1 MRIRVSGLVATT
13 LAATLGFVATTHAQA
28 PATAP
33 KAAAAPT
40 SAAAPKDTPPPK
52 TPRTPWGDP
61 DLQGTWDYRT
71 ITPLERAREFG
82 TREFYT
88 EEEKKALETRAG
100 RRMDGPPEEI
110 RPGLT
115 HAQYWTDPGRFISD
129 GYRTSLIVD
138 PPDGRIPALT
148 AEGKARQARAPNRN
162 NAVNAS
168 WLDRGNQERCITYG
182 LPSASLPTLYNNNIQ
197 IVQAPGYA
205 VIVHEMIHEAR
216 IVPLDGRP
224 KLNERV
230 TAWIG
235 DTRGHW
241 EGDTLVVET
250 TNFNGKNN
258 YRGSTTG
265 LHLTERYT
273 RVGEG
278 RLELRLTVS
287 DPTTWEKPWT
297 VLLPMRPTEG
307 ELIEYACHE
316 ANLSM
321 FNLLEVARDAE
332 KEAAAKGKAPGGADP
347 ADDKQ
352 ER

>member
-1 MRIRVSGLVATT
+1 MRIRFLGMAAVALSSLVGMAGLAE
-13 LAATLGFVATTHAQA
+13 AQTSNARSNA
-28 PATAP
+28 PATSS
-33 KAAAAPT
+33 KV
-40 SAAAPKDTPPPK
+40 
-52 TPRTPWGDP
+52 PRTPWGDP

-82 TREFYT
+82 TRAFYT
-88 EEEKKALETRAG
+88 EEEKKALEDRAG
-100 RRMDGPPEEI
+100 RRMDTVPEKI
-110 RPGLT
+110 TPGLN
-115 HAQYWTDPGRFISD
+115 HAQWWTDPGRFVSD

-148 AEGKARQARAPNRN
+148 AESRARQAPGPNRN

-168 WLDRGNQERCITYG
+168 WLDRGDQERCITYG

-197 IVQAPGYA
+197 IVQAPGTA

-216 IVPLDGRP
+216 VVPLDGRP
-224 KLNERV
+224 RLNDNVR
-230 TAWIG
+230 AWIG

-250 TNFNGKNN
+250 TNFNGKHS

-265 LHLTERYT
+265 LRSEERYT
-273 RVGEG
+273 RIDEG

-307 ELIEYACHE
+307 QLIEYACHE

-332 KEAAAKGKAPGGADP
+332 KAAAAKGQAPGAADP

>member
-1 MRIRVSGLVATT
+1 MRIRVAGPGAIA
-13 LAATLGFVATTHAQA
+13 LAATLGLVSTAQA
-28 PATAP
+28 QTPSAAP
-33 KAAAAPT
+33 TNAAAPN
-40 SAAAPKDTPPPK
+40 SAASTEKP
-52 TPRTPWGDP
+52 PRTPWGHP

-71 ITPLERAREFG
+71 ITPLERPREFG
-82 TREFYT
+82 MRDRYT
-88 EEEKKALETRAG
+88 EEEKNALEARAG

-115 HAQYWTDPGRFISD
+115 HAQYATDPGRFVAD

-148 AEGKARQARAPNRN
+148 AEGKARQARAPNRAN
-162 NAVNAS
+162 TVNAS

-197 IVQAPGYA
+197 IVQSPDSV

-216 IVPLDGRP
+216 VVPLDGRP
-224 KLNERV
+224 RLNESV
-230 TAWIG
+230 NGWIG
-235 DTRGHW
+235 SSRGRW
-241 EGDTLVVET
+241 DGDTLVVET
-250 TNFNGKNN
+250 KNFNGKNN

-265 LHLTERYT
+265 LHLVERYT
-273 RVGEG
+273 RVGQD

-316 ANLSM
+316 HNLSM
-321 FNLLEVARDAE
+321 VNILEVARDAE
-332 KEAAAKGKAPGGADP
+332 KAAAAGQAPSGQAP
-347 ADDKQ
+347 APAQ
-352 ER
+352 PAR

>member
-1 MRIRVSGLVATT
+1 MRIRVTGPVAVA
-13 LAATLGFVATTHAQA
+13 LAATIGLPAATAQTQA
-28 PATAP
+28 PG
-33 KAAAAPT
+33 AAPT
-40 SAAAPKDTPPPK
+40 SAAATAKPVPK
-52 TPRTPWGDP
+52 TPWGHP

-71 ITPLERAREFG
+71 ITPLERSRELG

-88 EEEKKALETRAG
+88 EEEKKTLEARAG

-115 HAQYWTDPGRFISD
+115 HAQYATDPGRFVAD
-129 GYRTSLIVD
+129 GYRTSLIVE

-148 AEGKARQARAPNRN
+148 AEGKARQARAPNRAN
-162 NAVNAS
+162 TVNAS

-197 IVQAPGYA
+197 IVQSPDSA

-216 IVPLDGRP
+216 VIPLDGRP
-224 KLNERV
+224 QLNQNV
-230 TAWIG
+230 QGWIG
-235 DTRGHW
+235 SSRGRW
-241 EGDTLVVET
+241 DGDTLVVET
-250 TNFNGKNN
+250 TNFNGKNS

-273 RVGEG
+273 RVAEN

-316 ANLSM
+316 HNLSM
-321 FNLLEVARDAE
+321 VNILEVARDAE
-332 KEAAAKGKAPGGADP
+332 KAAAAKGQAPSGADP

>member
-1 MRIRVSGLVATT
+1 MRRGALTFVAAVLMAGGLVM
-13 LAATLGFVATTHAQA
+13 AQA
-28 PATAP
+28 PASKDAKP
-33 KAAAAPT
+33 AAAV
-40 SAAAPKDTPPPK
+40 
-52 TPRTPWGDP
+52 PRTPWGHP

-71 ITPLERAREFG
+71 ITPLERPRELAG
-82 TREFYT
+82 REFYT
-88 EEEKKALETRAG
+88 EEEAAKLEGRAG
-100 RRMDGPPEEI
+100 RRMDGPPESI
-110 RPGLT
+110 QPGLN
-115 HAQYWTDPGRFISD
+115 HAQYLTDPGRRLA
-129 GYRTSLIVD
+129 GRRTSLIID
-138 PPDGRIPALT
+138 PPDGRIPAVT
-148 AEGKARQARAPNRN
+148 AEGKARQARLPNRAASGA
-162 NAVNAS
+162 AVSS

-224 KLNERV
+224 RLNEHV
-230 TAWIG
+230 QAWIG
-235 DTRGHW
+235 DTRGRW

-273 RVGEG
+273 RVDEG

-332 KEAAAKGKAPGGADP
+332 KEAAAKGQAPRAADP

>member
-1 MRIRVSGLVATT
+1 MRTRILWTAVAVMAG
-13 LAATLGFVATTHAQA
+13 AASAPVAQGQA
-28 PATAP
+28 PAPRQSGQTVAP
-33 KAAAAPT
+33 A
-40 SAAAPKDTPPPK
+40 
-52 TPRTPWGDP
+52 PRTPWGHP

-71 ITPLERAREFG
+71 ITPLERPKEFG

-88 EEEKKALETRAG
+88 DEEVKALEGRAG

-115 HAQYWTDPGRFISD
+115 HAQYWTDPGRFLTDSR
-129 GYRTSLIVD
+129 RTSLIVD
-138 PPDGRIPALT
+138 PPDGRIPAMT
-148 AEGKARQARAPNRN
+148 KEGEARRGPGGQPRSN
-162 NAVNAS
+162 VNAS

-197 IVQAPGYA
+197 IVQTPDTA

-216 IVPLDGRP
+216 VVPLDGRP
-224 KLNERV
+224 RLSKAI
-230 TAWIG
+230 TGWIG
-235 DTRGHW
+235 SSRGW
-241 EGDTLVVET
+241 WDGDTLVVET

-273 RVGEG
+273 RVNRD
-278 RLELRLTVS
+278 RLELRLTVE
-287 DPTTWEKPWT
+287 DPTTWVRPWT

-316 ANLSM
+316 GNLSM

-332 KEAAAKGKAPGGADP
+332 KAATRDGK
-347 ADDKQ
+347 
-352 ER
+352 

>member
-1 MRIRVSGLVATT
+1 MCGRRQWACLALLSA
-13 LAATLGFVATTHAQA
+13 LAATPVTSAQTATGNALGTS
-28 PATAP
+28 
-33 KAAAAPT
+33 KAAAGVADEASSKARTKPYV
-40 SAAAPKDTPPPK
+40 

-61 DLQGTWDYRT
+61 DLQGLWSNQTS
-71 ITPLERAREFG
+71 TPLERPNALQDKATLTQEEAEEREEAARLN
-82 TREFYT
+82 
-88 EEEKKALETRAG
+88 ADL
-100 RRMDGPPEEI
+100 PPP
-110 RPGLT
+110 PG
-115 HAQYWTDPGRFISD
+115 DPGTYNSFWREPGIAQT
-129 GYRTSLIVD
+129 RTSLIVD

-148 AEGKARQARAPNRN
+148 AEGRARQARAPARN

-197 IVQAPGYA
+197 IVQAPGTA

-216 IVPLDGRP
+216 VVPLDGRP
-224 KLNERV
+224 RLNDGVR
-230 TAWIG
+230 AWIG
-235 DTRGHW
+235 SSRGWW

-265 LHLTERYT
+265 LHLVERYT
-273 RVGEG
+273 RVGEN

-287 DPTTWEKPWT
+287 DPTTWERPWT
-297 VLLPMRPTEG
+297 VLLPMRPTDG

-316 ANLSM
+316 HNLSM
-321 FNLLEVARDAE
+321 VNILEVARDAE
-332 KEAAAKGKAPGGADP
+332 KADAAGQAPRSPGP
-347 ADDKQ
+347 VDDRQ

>member
-1 MRIRVSGLVATT
+1 MRSRVLGLAVIT
-13 LAATLGFVATTHAQA
+13 LTSALGFTGAIGEAQ
-28 PATAP
+28 TQT
-33 KAAAAPT
+33 AAARST
-40 SAAAPKDTPPPK
+40 TAAKPKVL
-52 TPRTPWGDP
+52 RTPWGDP

-88 EEEKKALETRAG
+88 EEEKKTLEARAG
-100 RRMDGPPEEI
+100 RRMDTPPEEI
-110 RPGLT
+110 RPGLN
-115 HAQYWTDPGRFISD
+115 HAQWWTDPGRFISD

-148 AEGKARQARAPNRN
+148 AEGKARQSRAPNRN

-197 IVQAPGYA
+197 IVQAPGTA

-216 IVPLDGRP
+216 VVPLDGRP
-224 KLNERV
+224 RLNENVRG
-230 TAWIG
+230 WIG
-235 DTRGHW
+235 DSRGRW

-250 TNFNGKNN
+250 TNFNGKNS

-265 LHLTERYT
+265 LHLVERYT
-273 RVGEG
+273 RVDEG

-287 DPTTWEKPWT
+287 DPTTWERPWT

-307 ELIEYACHE
+307 DLIEYSCHE
-316 ANLSM
+316 HNLSM
-321 FNLLEVARDAE
+321 VNILEVARDAE
-332 KEAAAKGKAPGGADP
+332 KAAAKGQAPSKEGP
-347 ADDKQ
+347 VDDRQ

>member
-1 MRIRVSGLVATT
+1 MRTRILWAVVMTTAGLAST
-13 LAATLGFVATTHAQA
+13 LLAQA
-28 PATAP
+28 QPPAP
-33 KAAAAPT
+33 KAAAQAVP
-40 SAAAPKDTPPPK
+40 A
-52 TPRTPWGDP
+52 PRTPWGHP

-71 ITPLERAREFG
+71 ITPLERPKEFG

-88 EEEKKALETRAG
+88 DDEVKALESRAG
-100 RRMDGPPEEI
+100 RRMDGPPEEV

-115 HAQYWTDPGRFISD
+115 HAQYWTDPGRFLTDSR
-129 GYRTSLIVD
+129 RTSLIVD
-138 PPDGRIPALT
+138 PPDGRIPAMT
-148 AEGKARQARAPNRN
+148 KEGEARRGPGGQPRSN
-162 NAVNAS
+162 VNAS

-197 IVQAPGYA
+197 IVQTPDTA

-216 IVPLDGRP
+216 VVPLDGRP
-224 KLNERV
+224 RLSKAI
-230 TAWIG
+230 TGWIG
-235 DTRGHW
+235 SSRGWW

-265 LHLTERYT
+265 LRLTERYT
-273 RVGEG
+273 RVNRD
-278 RLELRLTVS
+278 RLEMRLTVE

-316 ANLSM
+316 GNLSM

-332 KEAAAKGKAPGGADP
+332 KAAATEGGK
-347 ADDKQ
+347 
-352 ER
+352 

>member
-1 MRIRVSGLVATT
+1 MKEIVLMRSRALGLVAIT
-13 LAATLGFVATTHAQA
+13 LASTLGLADTVGIAQSQ
-28 PATAP
+28 P
-33 KAAAAPT
+33 AAARPT
-40 SAAAPKDTPPPK
+40 SASTFKVS
-52 TPRTPWGDP
+52 RTPWGDP

-71 ITPLERAREFG
+71 ITPLERSRELG
-82 TREFYT
+82 NREFYT
-88 EEEKKALETRAG
+88 EEEKKTLEGRAG

-115 HAQYWTDPGRFISD
+115 HAQYATDPGRFIAD

-148 AEGKARQARAPNRN
+148 AEGKARQSRAPNRN

-197 IVQAPGYA
+197 IVQAPGTA

-216 IVPLDGRP
+216 VVPLDGRAR
-224 KLNERV
+224 LNDNVR
-230 TAWIG
+230 AWIG
-235 DTRGHW
+235 SSRGWW

-250 TNFNGKNN
+250 TNFNGKNS

-273 RVGEG
+273 RVGEN
-278 RLELRLTVS
+278 RIELRLTVS

-307 ELIEYACHE
+307 ELLEYACHE

-321 FNLLEVARDAE
+321 VNILEVARDAE
-332 KEAAAKGKAPGGADP
+332 KAAAKGQAPSNSGP
-347 ADDKQ
+347 VDDRQ

>member
-1 MRIRVSGLVATT
+1 MRTRILWAVVMATAGLAST
-13 LAATLGFVATTHAQA
+13 LLAQA
-28 PATAP
+28 PAPAP
-33 KAAAAPT
+33 KASAQAVAP
-40 SAAAPKDTPPPK
+40 A
-52 TPRTPWGDP
+52 PRTPWGHP

-71 ITPLERAREFG
+71 ITPLERPKEFG

-88 EEEKKALETRAG
+88 DDEVKALESGAG
-100 RRMDGPPEEI
+100 RRMDGPPEEV

-115 HAQYWTDPGRFISD
+115 HAQYWTDPGRFLTDSR
-129 GYRTSLIVD
+129 RTSLIVD
-138 PPDGRIPALT
+138 PPDGRIPAMT
-148 AEGKARQARAPNRN
+148 KEGEARRGPGGQPRSN
-162 NAVNAS
+162 VNAS

-197 IVQAPGYA
+197 IVQTPDTA

-216 IVPLDGRP
+216 VVPLDGRP
-224 KLNERV
+224 RLSKAI
-230 TAWIG
+230 TGWIG
-235 DTRGHW
+235 SSRGWW

-265 LHLTERYT
+265 LRLTERYT
-273 RVGEG
+273 RVNRD
-278 RLELRLTVS
+278 RLEMRLTVE

-307 ELIEYACHE
+307 EMIEYACHE
-316 ANLSM
+316 GNLSM

-332 KEAAAKGKAPGGADP
+332 KATAEGGGK
-347 ADDKQ
+347 
-352 ER
+352 

>member
-1 MRIRVSGLVATT
+1 MRIRVLG
-13 LAATLGFVATTHAQA
+13 LAAVALWSMVGTTALAQSPAANKARSSA
-28 PATAP
+28 PATSS
-33 KAAAAPT
+33 KA
-40 SAAAPKDTPPPK
+40 
-52 TPRTPWGDP
+52 PRTPWGDP

-88 EEEKKALETRAG
+88 EAEKKALEDRAG
-100 RRMDGPPEEI
+100 KRMDTAPEKI
-110 RPGLT
+110 TPGLN
-115 HAQYWTDPGRFISD
+115 HAQWWTDPGRFVSD

-148 AEGKARQARAPNRN
+148 AEGRARQGRAPNRN

-168 WLDRGNQERCITYG
+168 WLDRGDQERCITYG

-197 IVQAPGYA
+197 IVQAPGTA

-216 IVPLDGRP
+216 VIPLDGRP
-224 KLNERV
+224 QLSDGVR
-230 TAWIG
+230 AWIG

-250 TNFNGKNN
+250 TNFNGKHS

-273 RVGEG
+273 RVGPD

-316 ANLSM
+316 DNRSM
-321 FNLLEVARDAE
+321 FDILEVARDAE
-332 KEAAAKGKAPGGADP
+332 KAGAKGQAPSNAGP
-347 ADDKQ
+347 ADDRQ

>member
-1 MRIRVSGLVATT
+1 METRMSVRVLCAATT
-13 LAATLGFVATTHAQA
+13 TAVLAWGVASVTAQA
-28 PATAP
+28 PAASP
-33 KAAAAPT
+33 AAAARTASEP
-40 SAAAPKDTPPPK
+40 
-52 TPRTPWGDP
+52 TPRTPWGHP

-71 ITPLERAREFG
+71 ITPLERPRELG

-88 EEEKKALETRAG
+88 EEEVKTLEGRAG

-115 HAQYWTDPGRFISD
+115 HAQYWTDPGRFLTDSR
-129 GYRTSLIVD
+129 RTSLIVD

-148 AEGKARQARAPNRN
+148 AEGKARLARQPNRAASGA
-162 NAVNAS
+162 AVRS

-182 LPSASLPTLYNNNIQ
+182 LPSASLPTLYNNNIM
-197 IVQAPGYA
+197 IVQTPDTA

-216 IVPLDGRP
+216 VIPLNGQPRLSDRI
-224 KLNERV
+224 RH
-230 TAWIG
+230 WIG
-235 DTRGHW
+235 SSRGWW

-250 TNFNGKNN
+250 TNFSGQNN

-265 LHLTERYT
+265 LKLTERYT
-273 RVGEG
+273 RIGKD

-307 ELIEYACHE
+307 DMIEYACHE
-316 ANLSM
+316 GNYSM
-321 FNLLEVARDAE
+321 TNLLEVARDEDKAN
-332 KEAAAKGKAPGGADP
+332 AAKESAPAAP
-347 ADDKQ
+347 APPS
-352 ER
+352 R

>member
-1 MRIRVSGLVATT
+1 MNRV
-13 LAATLGFVATTHAQA
+13 LAL
-28 PATAP
+28 ATAAVTLSVAVGLSAQTAARDS
-33 KAAAAPT
+33 KAVPPSVSPT
-40 SAAAPKDTPPPK
+40 L
-52 TPRTPWGDP
+52 RTPWGHP

-71 ITPLERAREFG
+71 ITPLERAPALG
-82 TREFYT
+82 NREFYT
-88 EEEKKALETRAG
+88 DEERKALEARAG

-115 HAQYWTDPGRFISD
+115 HAQYATDPGRFVAD
-129 GYRTSLIVD
+129 GNRTSLIVD
-138 PPDGRIPALT
+138 PPNGRIPPLT
-148 AEGKARQARAPNRN
+148 AEGRARQGRGGSRN
-162 NAVNAS
+162 QTVNAS

-197 IVQAPGYA
+197 IVQSPDSV

-216 IVPLDGRP
+216 VVPLDGRP
-224 KLNERV
+224 RLGDNVRG
-230 TAWIG
+230 WIG
-235 DTRGHW
+235 DSRGRW

-273 RVGEG
+273 RTGPD

-287 DPTTWEKPWT
+287 DPTTWERPWT

-307 ELIEYACHE
+307 ELLEYSCHE
-316 ANLSM
+316 HNLSM
-321 FNLLEVARDAE
+321 VNILEVARDAE
-332 KEAAAKGKAPGGADP
+332 KAAAAGQVPSSEGP
-347 ADDKQ
+347 VDDRQ

>member
-1 MRIRVSGLVATT
+1 MRSRVLGLVAIT
-13 LAATLGFVATTHAQA
+13 LTLGLTGIVGTAQTQ
-28 PATAP
+28 TAP
-33 KAAAAPT
+33 TAQPKTVAAAPA
-40 SAAAPKDTPPPK
+40 SAAKPKV
-52 TPRTPWGDP
+52 PRTPWGDP

-71 ITPLERAREFG
+71 VTPLERAREFG

-88 EEEKKALETRAG
+88 EAEKKAIEDRAG
-100 RRMDGPPEEI
+100 RRMDTVPEKI
-110 RPGLT
+110 TPGLN
-115 HAQYWTDPGRFISD
+115 HAQWWTDPGRFVSD

-148 AEGKARQARAPNRN
+148 AEGRARQARGPNRN

-168 WLDRGNQERCITYG
+168 WLDRGDQERCITYG

-197 IVQAPGYA
+197 IVQAPGTA

-216 IVPLDGRP
+216 VIPLDGRP
-224 KLNERV
+224 RLNDNVR
-230 TAWIG
+230 AWIG

-250 TNFNGKNN
+250 TNFNGKHS

-265 LHLTERYT
+265 LHLVERYT
-273 RVGEG
+273 RVDQG
-278 RLELRLTVS
+278 RLELQLTVS

-307 ELIEYACHE
+307 ELLEYACHE

-332 KEAAAKGKAPGGADP
+332 KAGDKGQAPSNQGP
-347 ADDKQ
+347 VDDRQ

>member
-1 MRIRVSGLVATT
+1 MRIRVSGLAATT
-13 LAATLGFVATTHAQA
+13 LAATLGLVATARAQA
-28 PATAP
+28 PAAAP
-33 KAAAAPT
+33 KVVPAPAST
-40 SAAAPKDTPPPK
+40 AAPKDAATPK
-52 TPRTPWGDP
+52 APRTPWGDP

-71 ITPLERAREFG
+71 ITPLERARELG

-88 EEEKKALETRAG
+88 EEEKKALEARAG

-129 GYRTSLIVD
+129 GYRTSLIID
-138 PPDGRIPALT
+138 PPDGRIPAVT

-162 NAVNAS
+162 NSVNAS

-197 IVQAPGYA
+197 IVQAPGVA

-216 IVPLDGRP
+216 VVPLDGQPQLHGDVR
-224 KLNERV
+224 
-230 TAWIG
+230 AWIG
-235 DTRGHW
+235 SSRGRW

-250 TNFNGKNN
+250 TNFNGKNS

-265 LHLTERYT
+265 LHLVERYT
-273 RVGEG
+273 RVGEN

-307 ELIEYACHE
+307 EIIEYACHE
-316 ANLSM
+316 HNLSM

-332 KEAAAKGKAPGGADP
+332 KAAAEKGQAPSGQDP

>member
-1 MRIRVSGLVATT
+1 MRIRVSGPVAFT
-13 LAATLGFVATTHAQA
+13 LAATLGLTAVTAQTPA
-28 PATAP
+28 PD
-33 KAAAAPT
+33 AASA
-40 SAAAPKDTPPPK
+40 SAAVGTPV
-52 TPRTPWGDP
+52 PRTPWGHP

-71 ITPLERAREFG
+71 ITPLERAREIG

-88 EEEKKALETRAG
+88 EEEKKALEERAG

-115 HAQYWTDPGRFISD
+115 HAQYWTDPGRFVAD

-138 PPDGRIPALT
+138 PPDGRIPPLT
-148 AEGKARQARAPNRN
+148 AEGRARQARAPNRN
-162 NAVNAS
+162 NTVNAS

-197 IVQAPGYA
+197 IVQSPDSA

-224 KLNERV
+224 RLTENV
-230 TAWIG
+230 QAWIG
-235 DTRGHW
+235 SSRGWW

-265 LHLTERYT
+265 LHLIERYT
-273 RVGEG
+273 RVAED

-287 DPTTWEKPWT
+287 DPTTWERPWT

-307 ELIEYACHE
+307 KLIEYACHE
-316 ANLSM
+316 HNLSM
-321 FNLLEVARDAE
+321 VNILEVARDAE
-332 KEAAAKGKAPGGADP
+332 TAAAAAGK
-347 ADDKQ
+347 
-352 ER
+352 

>member
-1 MRIRVSGLVATT
+1 VVDRSRALR
-13 LAATLGFVATTHAQA
+13 LGRLSHIAH
-28 PATAP
+28 
-33 KAAAAPT
+33 
-40 SAAAPKDTPPPK
+40 
-52 TPRTPWGDP
+52 RG
-61 DLQGTWDYRT
+61 
-71 ITPLERAREFG
+71 
-82 TREFYT
+82 
-88 EEEKKALETRAG
+88 
-100 RRMDGPPEEI
+100 
-110 RPGLT
+110 
-115 HAQYWTDPGRFISD
+115 
-129 GYRTSLIVD
+129 
-138 PPDGRIPALT
+138 
-148 AEGKARQARAPNRN
+148 PNRN

-168 WLDRGNQERCITYG
+168 WLDRGDQERCITYG

-197 IVQAPGYA
+197 IVQAPGTA

-216 IVPLDGRP
+216 VVPLDGRP
-224 KLNERV
+224 RLNDNVR
-230 TAWIG
+230 AWIG

-250 TNFNGKNN
+250 TNFNGKHS

-273 RVGEG
+273 RIDEG

-307 ELIEYACHE
+307 QLLLEYACHE

-332 KEAAAKGKAPGGADP
+332 KAAAEGKAPTSPGAV
-347 ADDKQ
+347 DDRQ

>member
-1 MRIRVSGLVATT
+1 MRIRVTGAVAVALVATLGLT
-13 LAATLGFVATTHAQA
+13 VAAAQTQA
-28 PATAP
+28 PG
-33 KAAAAPT
+33 AAPT
-40 SAAAPKDTPPPK
+40 SAAATAKPVPK
-52 TPRTPWGDP
+52 TPWGHP

-71 ITPLERAREFG
+71 ITPLERSRDLG

-88 EEEKKALETRAG
+88 EEEKKALEARAG

-115 HAQYWTDPGRFISD
+115 HAQYATDPGRFIAD
-129 GYRTSLIVD
+129 GYRTSLIID
-138 PPDGRIPALT
+138 PPDGRIPAVT
-148 AEGKARQARAPNRN
+148 AEGKARQARAPNR
-162 NAVNAS
+162 AGTVNAS

-197 IVQAPGYA
+197 IVQSPDSA

-216 IVPLDGRP
+216 IIPLDGRSQ
-224 KLNERV
+224 LNQDVRG
-230 TAWIG
+230 WIG
-235 DTRGHW
+235 SSRGRW

-273 RVGEG
+273 RVAEN

-287 DPTTWEKPWT
+287 DPSTWEKPWT

-316 ANLSM
+316 HNLSM
-321 FNLLEVARDAE
+321 VNILEVARDAE
-332 KEAAAKGKAPGGADP
+332 KAAAAKGQTPSGDA
-347 ADDKQ
+347 ADDRQ